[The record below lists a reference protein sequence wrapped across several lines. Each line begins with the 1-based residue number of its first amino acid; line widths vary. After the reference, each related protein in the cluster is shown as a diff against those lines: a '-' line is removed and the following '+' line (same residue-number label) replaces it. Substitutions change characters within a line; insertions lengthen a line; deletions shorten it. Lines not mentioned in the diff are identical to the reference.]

1 MVLGALVLAA
11 FARYVLP
18 HIVALG
24 PTLKRLRQGHIAWL
38 GVGAALEACSLFGEV
53 ALFRGVFARPGNRI
67 GWRSSAEIT
76 LAGAAATK
84 LVAAAG
90 AGGVA
95 VTVWGLR
102 AYGLSGVEVAD
113 GMVCFGV
120 LTYGVY
126 VGAVAI
132 AGFGL
137 WFGVFSGRAPIG
149 LTLVPAIF
157 ATAII
162 IIALSMLFADRSVT
176 EFLERRAEHSSGRA
190 SKWWRRAAAVPRSVH
205 AGMLAALA
213 MVKRRDP
220 ALLGA
225 LAYWG
230 FDIGALWASYRAFGH
245 SPPGAVLVTGYYVGT
260 AGNVLPLPGG
270 IGGVEAGMIGAF
282 VGFRVA
288 GHARRPRLSDDFL
301 LASDCPGSRRIP
313 APATHGRFTRPEGGV
328 ARRCRRDVSGGV
340 GTRVLSGDH
349 PEPAVEPRIGGC
361 QSPMARKAQTR
372 RDSPR

>member
-1 MVLGALVLAA
+1 MPATSRSGWRRYRRAITVVVGALVLAA
-11 FARYVLP
+11 FGHYVLP

-24 PTLKRLRQGHIAWL
+24 PTLKRLRQGHVAWL
-38 GVGAALEACSLFGEV
+38 GVGVALEVCSLFGEV
-53 ALFRGVFARPGNRI
+53 ALFRGVFARPSNRI
-67 GWRSSAEIT
+67 GWRSSTEIT

-126 VGAVAI
+126 LAAVAI

-149 LTLVPAIF
+149 LTLVPAIV
-157 ATAII
+157 ASAVI
-162 IIALSMLFADRSVT
+162 IIAFAMLLADGPIT
-176 EFLERRAEHSSGRA
+176 QFLNRRAERSRGRA
-190 SKWWRRAAAVPRSVH
+190 SKWWQRAAAVPRSVH

-220 ALLGA
+220 SLLGA
-225 LAYWG
+225 VAYWG

-245 SPPGAVLVTGYYVGT
+245 SPPGAVLVIGYFVGT
-260 AGNVLPLPGG
+260 AANVLPLPGG
-270 IGGVEAGMIGAF
+270 VGGVEAGMIGAF
-282 VGFRVA
+282 LGFRVKASLAALAVLGYRTISYWLPTVPGAVAYLRLRHTA
-288 GHARRPRLSDDFL
+288 GSSVP
-301 LASDCPGSRRIP
+301 
-313 APATHGRFTRPEGGV
+313 
-328 ARRCRRDVSGGV
+328 
-340 GTRVLSGDH
+340 
-349 PEPAVEPRIGGC
+349 
-361 QSPMARKAQTR
+361 KAQPPGAAGAT
-372 RDSPR
+372 PQAG

>member
-1 MVLGALVLAA
+1 M
-11 FARYVLP
+11 
-18 HIVALG
+18 
-24 PTLKRLRQGHIAWL
+24 
-38 GVGAALEACSLFGEV
+38 
-53 ALFRGVFARPGNRI
+53 
-67 GWRSSAEIT
+67 
-76 LAGAAATK
+76 
-84 LVAAAG
+84 
-90 AGGVA
+90 
-95 VTVWGLR
+95 TVWGLR

-126 VGAVAI
+126 VAAVAI

-137 WFGVFSGRAPIG
+137 WFGVFSGPAPIG

-157 ATAII
+157 ATAVII
-162 IIALSMLFADRSVT
+162 IVLSMLFADQSVT
-176 EFLERRAEHSSGRA
+176 EFLERRAEHSRGRA

-282 VGFRVA
+282 VGFRVKASLATLA
-288 GHARRPRLSDDFL
+288 GPRLSDDFL

-328 ARRCRRDVSGGV
+328 ARRRRRDVSGGV
-340 GTRVLSGDH
+340 GAEVRSDDCPADDRKPPGRDAVRQGQDDGAAERSGLVRVRRLEASGRCVRAALG
-349 PEPAVEPRIGGC
+349 P
-361 QSPMARKAQTR
+361 
-372 RDSPR
+372 SPRGGLSRSRAGRRARRAHPSRPWLAPA

>member
-1 MVLGALVLAA
+1 MPATPRSGWRRHRRAITVVVAALVLAA
-11 FARYVLP
+11 FARYVMP

-24 PTLKRLRQGHIAWL
+24 PTLKRLRQGHMAWL
-38 GVGAALEACSLFGEV
+38 GVGVALEVGSLIGEV

-67 GWRSSAEIT
+67 GWRSSTEIT

-126 VGAVAI
+126 VAAVAI

-149 LTLVPAIF
+149 LTLVPAIV
-157 ATAII
+157 ATAVI
-162 IIALSMLFADRSVT
+162 IIAFAMLFADGPIT
-176 EFLERRAEHSSGRA
+176 QFLERRAERSRGRA

-220 ALLGA
+220 SLLGA
-225 LAYWG
+225 VAYWG

-245 SPPGAVLVTGYYVGT
+245 SPPGAVLVIGYFVGT
-260 AGNVLPLPGG
+260 AANVLPLPGG
-270 IGGVEAGMIGAF
+270 VGGVEAGMIGAF
-282 VGFRVA
+282 VGFRVKASLAALSVLGYRTISYWLPTVPGAVAYLRLRHTA
-288 GHARRPRLSDDFL
+288 GSSVP
-301 LASDCPGSRRIP
+301 
-313 APATHGRFTRPEGGV
+313 
-328 ARRCRRDVSGGV
+328 
-340 GTRVLSGDH
+340 
-349 PEPAVEPRIGGC
+349 
-361 QSPMARKAQTR
+361 KAQPPGAAGAT
-372 RDSPR
+372 PQTG